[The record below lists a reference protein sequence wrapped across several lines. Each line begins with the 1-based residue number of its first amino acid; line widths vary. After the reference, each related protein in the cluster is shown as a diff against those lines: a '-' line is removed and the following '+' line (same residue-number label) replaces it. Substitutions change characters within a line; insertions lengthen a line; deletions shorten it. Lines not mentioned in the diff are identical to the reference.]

1 MDFTLQVDYVV
12 GEAKRAMA
20 KVSGLFDGRKGI
32 FLCNWECLYK
42 TLVRPHL
49 EYAVPVWAA
58 LGGKDLVRL
67 EQLQVQC
74 LRSITGVKAHSSTA
88 AVEVVCGV
96 MPLRIRLLLLMS
108 VP

>member
-1 MDFTLQVDYVV
+1 
-12 GEAKRAMA
+12 MA
-20 KVSGLFDGRKGI
+20 ERV

-74 LRSITGVKAHSSTA
+74 LRSITGVKAHSSAA
-88 AVEVVCGV
+88 AVEVDCGV
-96 MPLRIRLLLLMS
+96 MPLRIRFCELCSREFFTNSDKGGWTYVEIL
-108 VP
+108 VG